1 MKLLEMGKDMK
12 LKDSVSNIPRKYV
25 GMFFFKKLCKG
36 EQSFLDKFVEGCFT
50 WGHARVEEKFHK
62 CIFQ

>member
-1 MKLLEMGKDMK
+1 MK